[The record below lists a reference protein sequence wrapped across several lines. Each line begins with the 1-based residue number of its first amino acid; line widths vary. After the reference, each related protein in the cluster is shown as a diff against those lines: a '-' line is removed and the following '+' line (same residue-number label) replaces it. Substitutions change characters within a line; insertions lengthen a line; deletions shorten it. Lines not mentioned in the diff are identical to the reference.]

1 MASYVRPEYG
11 ALVGVESAHDADN
24 LAVAHH
30 ALNAM
35 MRIRKPFEFLQEH
48 LRVFEHFASLCFHG
62 GFSQVIVEKTPVTGA
77 NMIFLAGLPLFCK
90 FSGQNQVSVSAISKK
105 ISA

>member
-1 MASYVRPEYG
+1 
-11 ALVGVESAHDADN
+11 
-24 LAVAHH
+24 
-30 ALNAM
+30 